1 MSSKRCT
8 VPRTALCG
16 PGRPRFR
23 GRVVALTPCHWSGM
37 LNTAESADFLKVRAT
52 TIRQWRFKGWLEKQG
67 LDERNRPLHTVQALR
82 EAEALVTRHGIEASG
97 VNPRTLRGKAATRV
111 AKPENDLEKPAPA
124 FGNAACFSS
133 GHVRA

>member
-1 MSSKRCT
+1 

-16 PGRPRFR
+16 PGHPRFR

-82 EAEALVTRHGIEASG
+82 DAEALVTQHGIEASG
-97 VNPRTLRGKAATRV
+97 VNPRQLRGRARQGWQA
-111 AKPENDLEKPAPA
+111 EDDLEVSPSMTATA
-124 FGNAACFSS
+124 GGDLYA
-133 GHVRA
+133 RAQGAVLRRGEA